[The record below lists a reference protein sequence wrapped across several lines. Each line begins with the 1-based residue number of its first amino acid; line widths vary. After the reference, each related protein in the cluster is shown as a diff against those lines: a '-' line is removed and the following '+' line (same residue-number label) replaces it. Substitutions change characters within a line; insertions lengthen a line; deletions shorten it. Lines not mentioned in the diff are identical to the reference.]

1 MEPLSKPKKIL
12 IVTVVIAAIVGVA
25 IAAFRYMNPGV
36 YMPYKCNEGGDS
48 TRKFYGDNFRARGA
62 VCDGFWI
69 PFGSML
75 NGKKF
80 SDVLASMSYF
90 PKPTSKEAMRALAEQ
105 VAK

>member
-25 IAAFRYMNPGV
+25 IATFRYMNPGV
-36 YMPYKCNEGGDS
+36 YMQYKCNEGGDS

-69 PFGSML
+69 PFGSVL

-90 PKPTSKEAMRALAEQ
+90 PKPATKEAMRALAEQ
-105 VAK
+105 VSK

>member
-25 IAAFRYMNPGV
+25 IATFRYMNPGV
-36 YMPYKCNEGGDS
+36 YAPFKCDTTGDHS
-48 TRKFYGDNFRARGA
+48 RKFYGDNFRARGA
-62 VCDGFWI
+62 VCDGYWI

-80 SDVLASMSYF
+80 SDVLAAMSYF
-90 PKPTSKEAMRALAEQ
+90 PKPATTDAMRALATQ